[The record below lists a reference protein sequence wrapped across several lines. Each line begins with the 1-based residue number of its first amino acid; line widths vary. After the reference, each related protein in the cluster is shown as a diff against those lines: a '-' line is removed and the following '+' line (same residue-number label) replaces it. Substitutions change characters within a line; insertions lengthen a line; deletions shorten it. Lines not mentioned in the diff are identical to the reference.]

1 MKKQIL
7 IEEYSEFYPRHE
19 YTNPRILCGLI
30 YRYTTYNDYN
40 KVAIAY
46 SEKHCCQ
53 CYYFLKVKEEN
64 EDEFN
69 SRIKFEKK
77 LDKLNTKIND
87 LIQKISIQYI
97 ISEDFKTEEYINDC
111 KSYKKLVNKY
121 SFLNMEMASN
131 YDKKFDIWDPKKAIM
146 QSKKRQLEIRAFEY
160 PKEMAQKMI
169 NQWNKTHKSREFC
182 PVSYQDTLHIPF
194 QKIEYDSDEID

>member
-1 MKKQIL
+1 MEKQIL
-7 IEEYSEFYPRHE
+7 IDEYSHFYPYHE
-19 YTNPRILCGLI
+19 YTKPRILSGLI

-40 KVAIAY
+40 TVAIAY
-46 SEKHCCQ
+46 SQKHCCQ
-53 CYYFLKVKEEN
+53 CYYFLKVREEN
-64 EDEFN
+64 EDELN
-69 SRIKFEKK
+69 SRIKFENK

-87 LIQKISIQYI
+87 LIQKISTHYI
-97 ISEDFKTEEYINDC
+97 LPQDFETEKYAKDC

-121 SFLNMEMASN
+121 SFLNMELASH
-131 YDKKFDIWDPKKAIM
+131 YDMKFDLWDPVMAIM
-146 QSKKRQLEIRAFEY
+146 QSRKRQLEIRAFEY

-169 NQWNKTHKSREFC
+169 EQWNKTHTSREFC